1 MPFGQ
6 HTLRVRA
13 LDLADNA
20 SSVASFSFRVVGN
33 WDAAR
38 DLGGRHGR
46 RIRVATVT
54 GTRPGSTCTAARPH
68 DPANYHGFPTFAVMA
83 PNWEIWHSSPGNPTQ
98 TAGSSTGVSNNR
110 MIMHPGHYNLGQNAV
125 LGWRSPVETDVL
137 VMARIANDDRV
148 CDVPENGVLWSIDKG
163 GGNSIR
169 SGFLAPSASTQLELT
184 TSVSVGESLY
194 VVVNDA
200 GDWQTARS
208 PWSTSPSRRGRSI
221 ERIGLARRLSRPSPS
236 RPRRP
241 VEPTS
246 RVAAAM

>member
-38 DLGGRHGR
+38 DFGRAPRPANPGR
-46 RIRVATVT
+46 DRYGNSTWFYLYS
-54 GTRPGSTCTAARPH
+54 GTPAH

-200 GDWQTARS
+200 GDSNCDT
-208 PWSTSPSRRGRSI
+208 T
-221 ERIGLARRLSRPSPS
+221 LVDLT
-236 RPRRP
+236 
-241 VEPTS
+241 VET
-246 RVAAAM
+246 R